1 MKWIKPL
8 TVFLALSACLLAG
21 CTTRVPKEALSLSP
35 QSIKTRQLQTRY
47 FDTNDEKNIISSC
60 NAVLQD
66 LGFNLD
72 ESETDLGVLVA
83 SKQRDAT
90 NVGQI
95 IGSVFLALLT
105 GVSSP
110 VDDEQTIRVCL
121 VTCPC
126 GENFERVSV
135 RVTFQ
140 RIIFDTQGKI
150 SRREG
155 VIDAKVYQ
163 GFFNK
168 LSQAVFLE
176 AHEI

>member
-1 MKWIKPL
+1 MKWIKPF
-8 TVFLALSACLLAG
+8 TVVLALSVCFLTG
-21 CTTRVPKEALSLSP
+21 CVSKIPKEALSLSP
-35 QSIKTRQLQTRY
+35 QSIETRQLQTRY

-95 IGSVFLALLT
+95 IGSVFLAFLT
-105 GVSSP
+105 GVASP

-126 GENFERVSV
+126 GENLDRVSA

-140 RIIFDTQGKI
+140 RIIFNTQGQVSK
-150 SRREG
+150 REA
-155 VIDAKVYQ
+155 VVDAKIYQ
-163 GFFNK
+163 EFFNK

>member
-83 SKQRDAT
+83 SKQR
-90 NVGQI
+90 V
-95 IGSVFLALLT
+95 V
-105 GVSSP
+105 
-110 VDDEQTIRVCL
+110 
-121 VTCPC
+121 
-126 GENFERVSV
+126 
-135 RVTFQ
+135 
-140 RIIFDTQGKI
+140 
-150 SRREG
+150 
-155 VIDAKVYQ
+155 
-163 GFFNK
+163 
-168 LSQAVFLE
+168 
-176 AHEI
+176 